1 MSTRTAEERRVL
13 SALES
18 REPLSSS
25 ESWELGRLTDLLQQI
40 RDLRRQVEMRTSPQ
54 SPASLRAY
62 PNDELQIV
70 LLESDLLV
78 DDTYLGSTVVLER
91 SVLDKQFLGAC
102 RE

>member
-54 SPASLRAY
+54 SPESLRAY

-91 SVLDKQFLGAC
+91 SVLDKQFLEI
-102 RE
+102 R